1 MLHEPLHAGRLR
13 LRNRVVFTAHLTGYA
28 TDGLPTPRHTAYYA
42 ARAAG
47 GAGLVITEEH
57 SVHRHDRP
65 YEKLIRGHDPAV
77 LPGYRALTDAVH
89 AHGAVVL
96 AQLNHNG
103 PQSSGLYS
111 REPVRGPSAV
121 PDPMFREVPVA
132 MTEAD
137 LDEVVAGYAL
147 TARHCV
153 EGGFDGVELQCSHAS
168 LVRCFLSPATNHRD
182 DAYGGTLENRARL
195 LLRIVAA
202 VRRELGDRVLGVR
215 LGGEEGIEGGIG
227 LDEGVALARL
237 LEGTGEVDH
246 LNTSIGVATA
256 SLHLIEASMHTP
268 ADYATFIPSA
278 IRAAVRVPVIAVGRF
293 TEPAVAEQ
301 ALVEGHCDVVGVA
314 RGQIASPDFAAP
326 GGPTRVCVGC
336 NQECVGR
343 VGMNQPLGC
352 AVNPRAGHESVA
364 LPMPAVPRRVIVA
377 GGGPA
382 GLRAAATAAGR
393 GHRVTLYE
401 RGRLGGQLALAA
413 LAPGRG
419 ELAHVVRDLVAECER
434 AGVEIVRGEPGDLGG
449 ADVVVLATG
458 ARPAR
463 RWPGALDVRDVLDG
477 AAAPTGAVL
486 VVDELGFHHATSV
499 AELLA
504 ARGCTVEIVTPGMVV
519 GQDLGLTLDREGFRR
534 RAHAAGIRL
543 TTDRLVTAVE
553 PGRVTLVHH
562 PTGRTETREVDAVVC
577 AVPAEPDDALWST
590 LRDRPGVHR
599 IGDCLAPRRMDA
611 ALRDGERLAVNL

>member
-1 MLHEPLHAGRLR
+1 MLHEALRAGRLT
-13 LRNRVVFTAHLTGYA
+13 LRNRLVFTAHLTGYA
-28 TDGLPTPRHTAYYA
+28 TDGLPTREHAAYYA

-47 GAGLVITEEH
+47 GAGMVITEEH
-57 SVHRHDRP
+57 SVHPHDRP

-103 PQSSGLYS
+103 PQSSGMYS

-137 LDEVVAGYAL
+137 LDDVVAGYAR

-182 DAYGGTLENRARL
+182 DVYGGTLENRARL

-202 VRRELGDRVLGVR
+202 VRRELGGRVLGVR
-215 LGGEEGIEGGIG
+215 IGGEEGIEGGIG
-227 LDEGVALARL
+227 LDAGVALARL
-237 LEGTGEVDH
+237 LERTGEVDH

-278 IRAAVRVPVIAVGRF
+278 IRAAVRLPVVAVGRF
-293 TEPAVAEQ
+293 TEPAVAER
-301 ALVEGHCDVVGVA
+301 ALVEGHCDLVGVA

-326 GGPTRVCVGC
+326 AGPTRVCVGC
-336 NQECVGR
+336 NQDCVGR
-343 VGMNQPLGC
+343 VGMNRPLRC
-352 AVNPRAGHESVA
+352 AVNPRAGREAVP
-364 LPMPAVPRRVIVA
+364 LPAPGVPRRVVVV

-382 GLRAAATAAGR
+382 GLRAAATAAAR

-401 RGRLGGQLALAA
+401 RDRPGGQLALAA

-419 ELAHVVRDLVAECER
+419 ELAHVVRDLLGECER
-434 AGVEIVRGEPGDLGG
+434 AGVEIVHGEPGDLGS
-449 ADVVVLATG
+449 ADAVVLATG

-463 RWPGALDVRDVLDG
+463 RPGTVDVRDVLAG
-477 AAAPTGAVL
+477 TAAPTGAVL

-543 TTDRLVTAVE
+543 TTARLVTAVE
-553 PGRVTLVHH
+553 PGRATLVHH
-562 PTGRTETREVDAVVC
+562 PTGRSETREVDAVVC

-590 LRDRPGVHR
+590 LRHRAGVHR

-611 ALRDGERLAVNL
+611 ALRDGERLAVSL

>member
-13 LRNRVVFTAHLTGYA
+13 VPNRIVFTAHLTGYA
-28 TDGLPTPRHTAYYA
+28 SNGLPTAQHAAYYA

-57 SVHRHDRP
+57 SVHPHDRP

-77 LPGYRALTDAVH
+77 LPGYRAITDAVH

-111 REPVRGPSAV
+111 REPVRGPSPV

-132 MTEAD
+132 MTEED
-137 LDEVVAGYAL
+137 LDEVVAGYAR

-182 DAYGGTLENRARL
+182 DAYGGALENRARL

-237 LEGTGEVDH
+237 LEATGEVDH

-268 ADYATFIPSA
+268 ANYATFIPSA
-278 IRAAVRVPVIAVGRF
+278 VRAAVRLPVIAVGRF
-293 TEPAVAEQ
+293 TGPALAEQ
-301 ALVEGHCDVVGVA
+301 ALVEGHCDLVGVA
-314 RGQIASPDFAAP
+314 RGQIASPNFAAP

-343 VGMNQPLGC
+343 VGMNRPLGC
-352 AVNPRAGHESVA
+352 AVNPRAGHESVP
-364 LPMPAVPRRVIVA
+364 LPAPGVPRRVLVI

-382 GLRAAATAAGR
+382 GRRAAATAAAR
-393 GHRVTLYE
+393 GHRVTLHE
-401 RGRLGGQLALAA
+401 RDRLGGQLALAA

-419 ELAHVVRDLVAECER
+419 ELAHVVRDLVAEGER
-434 AGVEIVRGEPGDLGG
+434 SGVEFRRGEPEDLD

-477 AAAPTGAVL
+477 SAAPTGTVL
-486 VVDELGFHHATSV
+486 VVDELGFHQATSV

-504 ARGCTVEIVTPGMVV
+504 ARGCTVEIVAPGMVV

-543 TTDRLVTAVE
+543 TTDRLVTTVA
-553 PGRVTLVHH
+553 PGRATLVHH

-577 AVPAEPDDALWST
+577 AIPAEPDDALWPT
-590 LRDRPGVHR
+590 LRERPGVHR

-611 ALRDGERLAVNL
+611 AVRDGERLAVSL